1 MLILRLWNDWFTEPP
16 VGAQIILL
24 QDLFETLCSWQG
36 RKQEFSAFTAPAGN
50 YPVLRRM
57 SALGAKPRVFQSDSF
72 FESTAQG

>member
-16 VGAQIILL
+16 VGAQIVSL
-24 QDLFETLCSWQG
+24 QDLFEIICFWQE
-36 RKQEFSAFTAPAGN
+36 RKQEFSPFTAPAGN